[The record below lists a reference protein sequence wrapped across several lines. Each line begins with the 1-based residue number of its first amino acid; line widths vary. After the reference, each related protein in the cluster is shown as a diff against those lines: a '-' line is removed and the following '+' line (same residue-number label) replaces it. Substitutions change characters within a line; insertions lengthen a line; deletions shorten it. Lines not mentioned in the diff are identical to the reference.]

1 MSDNIEKNLNKTS
14 ASPKV
19 RKFAREL
26 GVDIKEVLGSERIGR
41 VIEEDI
47 KHFVSSKINK
57 SNELDEFERES
68 GCVYRAN
75 QVYVYMPTRLT
86 QQRRWHASRRET
98 GSYSR

>member
-1 MSDNIEKNLNKTS
+1 MPDNLEKNLNKTS
-14 ASPKV
+14 ASPKA

-57 SNELDEFERES
+57 SNEFKNELKNKPIKIEYEHSEFGEIEIDDIPR
-68 GCVYRAN
+68 VKK
-75 QVYVYMPTRLT
+75 
-86 QQRRWHASRRET
+86 
-98 GSYSR
+98 

>member
-1 MSDNIEKNLNKTS
+1 MPDNLEKNLNKTS
-14 ASPKV
+14 ASPKA

-57 SNELDEFERES
+57 SNEFKNELKNIILIKI
-68 GCVYRAN
+68 N
-75 QVYVYMPTRLT
+75 QC
-86 QQRRWHASRRET
+86 QQN
-98 GSYSR
+98 YKCQII